1 MGVGED
7 GDGDAGEVA
16 GLVLLCHSTPMVRT
30 TSPLLQ
36 ARTTRRPLSLPGL
49 RSQHWT
55 AEALRHVARRI
66 RSPERRR
73 KAGMMS
79 LHPLLRRLRSELLV
93 ALVSP
98 LSKDLVETQLE
109 LTALKGDQ

>member
-1 MGVGED
+1 
-7 GDGDAGEVA
+7 
-16 GLVLLCHSTPMVRT
+16 
-30 TSPLLQ
+30 
-36 ARTTRRPLSLPGL
+36 
-49 RSQHWT
+49 
-55 AEALRHVARRI
+55 
-66 RSPERRR
+66 
-73 KAGMMS
+73 MMS